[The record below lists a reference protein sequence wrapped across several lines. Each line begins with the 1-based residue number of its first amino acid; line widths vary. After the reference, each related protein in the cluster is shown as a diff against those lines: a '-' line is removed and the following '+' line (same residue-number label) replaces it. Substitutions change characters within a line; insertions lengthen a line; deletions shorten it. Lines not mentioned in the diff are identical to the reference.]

1 MKFNRPEELFNLYL
15 NLINVHL
22 EEILNGQQEEMYEL
36 RDFADKLHIHPT
48 HLSNVIKEYSGKH
61 PCYFYE
67 KRLLEVSKDLLK
79 NRDFSIAEVAK
90 MLTFDPSN
98 FTKWFKHFE
107 GITPSLFR
115 SRLLTE
121 VETEIIL

>member
-22 EEILNGQQEEMYEL
+22 EEILNGQQEVMYEL
-36 RDFADKLHIHPT
+36 RDFADKLHVHPT

-61 PCYFYE
+61 PCFFYE
-67 KRLLEVSKDLLK
+67 NRLLEVSKNLLE
-79 NRDFSIAEVAK
+79 NRDFTIAEVAK

-107 GITPSLFR
+107 GMTPSSFR

-121 VETEIIL
+121 VDTGTI